1 MKYIQLILDNSTL
14 RFEQAT
20 SIYKIRNLV
29 IVEYMNEENI
39 EVAQAV
45 EIDKISKI
53 FVGGKR
59 YFKEK
64 IVDRE
69 NPEIFPEE

>member
-20 SIYKIRNLV
+20 SIYKIRNLI
-29 IVEYMNEENI
+29 IVEYINEENI

-45 EIDKISKI
+45 ESDKVSKI
-53 FVGGKR
+53 FVGGRR

-64 IVDRE
+64 IIDRE
-69 NPEIFPEE
+69 NPEVFPEE